1 MSEQV
6 EMPARQAGAIYLKN
20 TVSNYWEPV
29 KLDETPT
36 TPVEALSEQDKQTI
50 RDNLIEAVIHSPD
63 PIRNQLVICVR
74 QIAQADFPDKWTAI
88 IEKVHHFIQTN
99 DMNQW
104 YGSLQAF
111 YQLCKVFEYELISVM
126 FIYLFSSLYI
136 LNSLSL
142 SWRFKQAKDREPYH
156 KAMRIMLPMFLER
169 LCQLN
174 EDQSDLSVLTQKQIL
189 KIFFTFIQVSQTN
202 INLLY
207 SDIILIELYL

>member
-29 KLDETPT
+29 KLDETST
-36 TPVEALSEQDKQTI
+36 TPVEALGEQDKQTI

-111 YQLCKVFEYELISVM
+111 YQLCKVFEYELILI
-126 FIYLFSSLYI
+126 FYLFS
-136 LNSLSL
+136 
-142 SWRFKQAKDREPYH
+142 
-156 KAMRIMLPMFLER
+156 
-169 LCQLN
+169 
-174 EDQSDLSVLTQKQIL
+174 T
-189 KIFFTFIQVSQTN
+189 
-202 INLLY
+202 LLY
-207 SDIILIELYL
+207 SFSLEDSNRPRIVSLTTRLCELCCPCFWSVCVNSMRISPI

>member
-29 KLDETPT
+29 KLDETTT
-36 TPVEALSEQDKQTI
+36 TPVEALGEQDKQTI

-111 YQLCKVFEYELISVM
+111 YQLCKVFEYDLIL
-126 FIYLFSSLYI
+126 FFYLFSVLYSTHISHSL
-136 LNSLSL
+136 
-142 SWRFKQAKDREPYH
+142 
-156 KAMRIMLPMFLER
+156 
-169 LCQLN
+169 
-174 EDQSDLSVLTQKQIL
+174 L
-189 KIFFTFIQVSQTN
+189 KIQTGQGSWALPQSYANYVTHVFGAFVSAQRGSVRFERSNSETN
-202 INLLY
+202 P
-207 SDIILIELYL
+207 